1 MANYYIIPYKE
12 QSDGE
17 YEICAELEE
26 ADLFE
31 VTMKIEKSHNSQWL
45 ADFRYQ
51 DDAITFA
58 KAKMTEGDNLFGF
71 RFSNTNLDN

>member
-17 YEICAELEE
+17 YEFAELEE
-26 ADLFE
+26 ANLFE
-31 VTMKIEKSHNSQWL
+31 VTMKIEKSQNSQWL

-58 KAKMTEGDNLFGF
+58 KTKMTEEDNLLGF
-71 RFSNTNLDN
+71 KLIWA